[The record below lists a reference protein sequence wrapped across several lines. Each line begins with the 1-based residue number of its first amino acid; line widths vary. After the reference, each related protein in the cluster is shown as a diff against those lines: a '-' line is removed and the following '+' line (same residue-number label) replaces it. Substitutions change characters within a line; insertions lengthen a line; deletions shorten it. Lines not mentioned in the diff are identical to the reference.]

1 MTISGF
7 TGSWDMA
14 TEHEDVALRRIAE
27 ALNHPEGGEPY
38 QKAKAEFTYRQ
49 MKGQIEA
56 FEQQQI
62 AIEVQRE
69 NIAVQK
75 AAIAVQKE
83 ALGVQKAAAEAEAKA
98 ADASIIG
105 AKAAERNA
113 KHMLASV
120 IVAAVAAVFS
130 AVSTGLSLWSVVHPR

>member
-1 MTISGF
+1 
-7 TGSWDMA
+7 MA
-14 TEHEDVALRRIAE
+14 IDPVDLDLKDIAE
-27 ALNHPEGGEPY
+27 ALNHPEGGERY
-38 QKAKAEFTYRQ
+38 QKAKAAFTYRQ
-49 MKGQIEA
+49 MKGQIET

-69 NIAVQK
+69 ATGVQK

-83 ALGVQKAAAEAEAKA
+83 ALNVQKAAAAAEAKA

-113 KHMLASV
+113 KYMLASV
-120 IVAAVAAVFS
+120 IVAAIAAVFS
-130 AVSTGLSLWSVVHPR
+130 AVATGLSLWGVVHPR